1 MRTLLSRMLPKVK
14 KNDQKEYFG
23 PRMPVYFPAH
33 PLYNGEGNARKM
45 NQKVA
50 LRASV
55 AESLECEEEEC
66 PLHPEKR
73 IPFWRTPAI

>member
-1 MRTLLSRMLPKVK
+1 MSPKV
-14 KNDQKEYFG
+14 QKTIKRNISLPGFLFT
-23 PRMPVYFPAH
+23 FPH
-33 PLYNGEGNARKM
+33 TLCIMGKEMHRKM

-55 AESLECEEEEC
+55 AEGLECEEEEC